1 MSLASQGSAQTV
13 TLLLKSQSCANTAA
27 ATSAW
32 TAIPGNAEGSVL
44 VVINIGTITGTI
56 DFTFNT
62 ASDGSGTGS
71 AALTNLATAIPQIT
85 TSNDDAVYVAR
96 FPASVM
102 KGYINVVGTIGT
114 GPALLSY
121 TMLTRAKT
129 V

>member
-1 MSLASQGSAQTV
+1 MSLASQGSAQTA
-13 TLLLKSQSCANTAA
+13 TLLLKSQSAANTSA

-32 TAIPGNAEGSVL
+32 VAVPASSEGSVL
-44 VVINIGTITGTI
+44 VIINVGTITGTI

-102 KGYINVVGTIGT
+102 KGYINVVGTIVT

-121 TMLTRAKT
+121 TMLTRTKT

>member
-1 MSLASQGSAQTV
+1 
-13 TLLLKSQSCANTAA
+13 LLKSQSAANTSA

-32 TAIPGNAEGSVL
+32 VAVPASSEGSVL
-44 VVINIGTITGTI
+44 VIINVGTITGTI

-102 KGYINVVGTIGT
+102 KGYINVVGTIVT

-121 TMLTRAKT
+121 TMLTRTKT

>member
-1 MSLASQGSAQTV
+1 
-13 TLLLKSQSCANTAA
+13 LLKSSSCANTSA

-32 TAIPGNAEGSVL
+32 TAVPTSSEGSVL
-44 VVINIGTITGTI
+44 IIINIGTITGTI

-62 ASDGSGTGS
+62 ATDGSGTGS

-96 FPASVM
+96 FPASAL

-121 TMLTRAKT
+121 TMISRNKT

>member
-1 MSLASQGSAQTV
+1 MSLASPMSALSVVTV
-13 TLLLKSQSCANTAA
+13 LKSQSCANTAA

-32 TAIPGNAEGSVL
+32 TAVPTDADGSIL
-44 VVINIGTITGTI
+44 IVINIGTITGTI
-56 DFTFNT
+56 DFAFNT

-71 AALTNLATAIPQIT
+71 AALTNMGTAIPQIT
-85 TSNDDAVYVAR
+85 TSNDDTSYVAR
-96 FPASVM
+96 LPKQT

-121 TMLTRAKT
+121 TMVYRNKT

>member
-1 MSLASQGSAQTV
+1 MLASQASAATA
-13 TLLLKSQSCANTAA
+13 TLLLKSQSAANTSA

-32 TAIPGNAEGSVL
+32 TAVPTSSEGMVL
-44 VVINIGTITGTI
+44 VIINIGTITGTI

-62 ASDGSGTGS
+62 ATDGAGTGS

-102 KGYINVVGTIGT
+102 KGYINVVGTIVT

-121 TMLTRAKT
+121 TMITRNKT

>member
-1 MSLASQGSAQTV
+1 MSLSSPMSALSVVTV
-13 TLLLKSQSCANTAA
+13 LKSQSCANTAA

-32 TAIPGNAEGSVL
+32 TAVPVDADGSIL
-44 VVINIGTITGTI
+44 IVINVGTITGTV

-71 AALTNLATAIPQIT
+71 AAITPLNGALAQVT
-85 TSNDDAVYVAR
+85 TSNDDTSYVAR
-96 FPASVM
+96 FDKKT
-102 KGYINVVGTIGT
+102 KGYINVVGTIVT

-121 TMLTRAKT
+121 TMIYRNKT

>member
-1 MSLASQGSAQTV
+1 MSLASQASALTH

-32 TAIPGNAEGSVL
+32 TAIPASSEGDVL
-44 VVINIGTITGTI
+44 VLINVGTITGTI

-62 ASDGSGTGS
+62 ATDGSGTGS

-85 TSNDDAVYVAR
+85 TSNDDAVYTAR

-121 TMLTRAKT
+121 SMLTRAKT